1 MNALPLRRGV
11 PQLWDAAVDRLRHAA
26 QFVRVGLAL
35 LLEASVGE
43 PLVEGLRFKH
53 SGSSSFVVF
62 LGGVA
67 LQSPVLV
74 SGRLPASIG
83 RHGGQ

>member
-1 MNALPLRRGV
+1 MGVGRVSSCGHVPRHPVNALPLRRGV

-53 SGSSSFVVF
+53 LGSSFVCSV
-62 LGGVA
+62 
-67 LQSPVLV
+67 PV
-74 SGRLPASIG
+74 G
-83 RHGGQ
+83 